1 MDSPFTQRGT
11 LSGATESERIGG
23 FVFGF
28 AVNIA
33 ANGDLLTVTIPVH
46 PFLLIIFCFIPFSIL
61 IAVFRMTRTPKGRIT
76 ALLLMLMDVVLLG
89 LIFTPAKVIL
99 DAESGTAIVS
109 DVFMFISH
117 RQVVPLNSLEGAT
130 VRTADVASAL
140 VIIYSNGQREQ
151 LTPFS
156 QTSGQDQAADAIN
169 AFLAAH
175 RGASDRSQTN

>member
-1 MDSPFTQRGT
+1 M
-11 LSGATESERIGG
+11 
-23 FVFGF
+23 FGF

-33 ANGDLLTVTIPVH
+33 ANGDLLTITIPVQ
-46 PFLLIIFCFIPFSIL
+46 PFLLIIFCIIPFPIL

-89 LIFTPAKVIL
+89 FIFTPAKVIL
-99 DAESGTAIVS
+99 DARSRTAAVS
-109 DVFMFISH
+109 DMFMFIPH
-117 RQVVPLNSLEGAT
+117 RKVVPLTSLEGAT
-130 VRTADVASAL
+130 VRTADVTSAL

-175 RGASDRSQTN
+175 SSASDRSQTN

>member
-1 MDSPFTQRGT
+1 
-11 LSGATESERIGG
+11 
-23 FVFGF
+23 VFGF
-28 AVNIA
+28 AVHIA

-46 PFLLIIFCFIPFSIL
+46 PFLLIIFCIIPFPIL
-61 IAVFRMTRTPKGRIT
+61 IAVFRMTRTLNGRIT

-89 LIFTPAKVIL
+89 LIFTPAKVML
-99 DAESGTAIVS
+99 DAKSRTAVVS
-109 DVFMFISH
+109 DVFMFIPR
-117 RQVVPLNSLEGAT
+117 RQVVPLDSLEGAT
-130 VRTADVASAL
+130 VRTADVTGAL

-175 RGASDRSQTN
+175 RSTSDRSQMN